1 MHKNK
6 SIKRFLFYR
15 CFRKVYNL
23 QSLKQQ
29 IKTKTKEIS
38 GFITKN
44 IKIMPKSKKKGNK
57 AKLKKLQRLKELE
70 ENKKR
75 TNVVK
80 YANYVSEGTV
90 KNTLED
96 FAAFKKYNRNGLDI
110 FIEFTSG
117 ATMDEDTKTRTYEVL
132 KENMKQMYD
141 KSGWGW
147 NNRKKMKEHTDPDAR
162 FLIARNVEGE
172 VIGFTHFRFLIEH
185 NKEVLYIFELQVAIN
200 GRRCGLG
207 RHMMQICELMARK
220 NSMKFVMLTVFKNNL
235 NAMSFYRNKMKYDI
249 DDISPS
255 ECGDDDADY
264 EILSKCVDPA
274 LKKLKQTA
282 RRNVNDVIQEEK
294 LKSKLFVQENAAA
307 QTPSKA
313 IINKN
318 RKPLGNINA
327 NQ

>member
-1 MHKNK
+1 M
-6 SIKRFLFYR
+6 
-15 CFRKVYNL
+15 CNL
-23 QSLKQQ
+23 QLFKQQ
-29 IKTKTKEIS
+29 IKTTTKEIS
-38 GFITKN
+38 GFITRKKN

-220 NSMKFVMLTVFKNNL
+220 KFDEICHVNRFQKQFKCNV
-235 NAMSFYRNKMKYDI
+235 
-249 DDISPS
+249 
-255 ECGDDDADY
+255 
-264 EILSKCVDPA
+264 ILS
-274 LKKLKQTA
+274 
-282 RRNVNDVIQEEK
+282 
-294 LKSKLFVQENAAA
+294 
-307 QTPSKA
+307 
-313 IINKN
+313 
-318 RKPLGNINA
+318 
-327 NQ
+327 

>member
-1 MHKNK
+1 
-6 SIKRFLFYR
+6 
-15 CFRKVYNL
+15 
-23 QSLKQQ
+23 
-29 IKTKTKEIS
+29 
-38 GFITKN
+38 
-44 IKIMPKSKKKGNK
+44 MPKSKKKGNK

-80 YANYVSEGTV
+80 YANYVAEGTV

-235 NAMSFYRNKMKYDI
+235 NAMSFLH
-249 DDISPS
+249 
-255 ECGDDDADY
+255 
-264 EILSKCVDPA
+264 LS
-274 LKKLKQTA
+274 
-282 RRNVNDVIQEEK
+282 
-294 LKSKLFVQENAAA
+294 F
-307 QTPSKA
+307 
-313 IINKN
+313 
-318 RKPLGNINA
+318 
-327 NQ
+327 

>member
-1 MHKNK
+1 
-6 SIKRFLFYR
+6 
-15 CFRKVYNL
+15 
-23 QSLKQQ
+23 
-29 IKTKTKEIS
+29 
-38 GFITKN
+38 
-44 IKIMPKSKKKGNK
+44 MPKSKKKGNK

-172 VIGFTHFRFLIEH
+172 VIGFTHFRF
-185 NKEVLYIFELQVAIN
+185 
-200 GRRCGLG
+200 
-207 RHMMQICELMARK
+207 
-220 NSMKFVMLTVFKNNL
+220 
-235 NAMSFYRNKMKYDI
+235 
-249 DDISPS
+249 
-255 ECGDDDADY
+255 
-264 EILSKCVDPA
+264 
-274 LKKLKQTA
+274 
-282 RRNVNDVIQEEK
+282 
-294 LKSKLFVQENAAA
+294 
-307 QTPSKA
+307 
-313 IINKN
+313 
-318 RKPLGNINA
+318 
-327 NQ
+327 